1 MNDLTGITEDTFA
14 TYLAKRYIA
23 HKGFNPGT
31 VPEAEALNRECDIIL
46 TFFDGMSMQVICIV
60 DREANP
66 QKTFNMSR
74 DAMDQIGQDCLKY
87 TGTVSGQKMPVSF
100 RIIEVGAVPA
110 SDADINRLGALKRKS
125 IRSKVILTS
134 WTVDTVARKTWTNA
148 PLGGFFGGKR
158 IIDRLLRMPRVDD
171 ADLIQ
176 PEIVLAH
183 NRFPLLTVAMLAT
196 LATVFVGEIIFGV
209 GSWSGLLAPNIQTLV
224 AFGGLNKTLVLGDGE
239 WLRIFS
245 SVLLH
250 GDAVHLVMNGICLYL
265 AGVVLESFV
274 GRRWFFT
281 LFLIGGVSG
290 SLMSLA
296 INPSSVV
303 SVGASGAIMGLLS
316 AAFVCSFRFP
326 IGMERTQ
333 IQMASLQI
341 LIPSLIPLAIGHTGQ
356 HIDFASHLG
365 GALSGG
371 LVGWVMLKTWHPAN
385 PRPAYLSVA
394 TAFCVMG
401 TLAFCLSILP
411 VVRDYHTNTLDAV
424 LIPND
429 QLPLADE
436 DIKAKAG
443 DLVARYPRDPRA
455 HLFQAINLFEKHDIS
470 GAERELRAGM
480 AEREILA
487 TRFNAEMEARIRGML
502 ALVLNNQGKHDE
514 AKLIAKPVCD
524 MQGAS
529 VVPLREYF
537 LKLQLCEG

>member
-1 MNDLTGITEDTFA
+1 MNDLTDSTIDTFA
-14 TYLAKRYIA
+14 SYLAMHYIA
-23 HKGFNPGT
+23 KKGFNPGT
-31 VPEAEALNRECDIIL
+31 VPEAEALGQECDIVL
-46 TFFDGMSMQVICIV
+46 TFYDGMSMQLIGIV

-74 DAMDQIGQDCLKY
+74 DALDQIGQDCLKY

-100 RIIEVGAVPA
+100 RIIEVGTVPA
-110 SDADINRLGALKRKS
+110 SEEDRIRLGALKRKS

-134 WTVDTVARKTWTNA
+134 WTVDTVARQTWTNA

-158 IIDRLLRMPRVDD
+158 FIDRLLRMPRVDD

-176 PEIVLAH
+176 PEIVLARD
-183 NRFPLLTVAMLAT
+183 RFPLLTVAMLAT
-196 LATVFVGEIIFGV
+196 LAIVFAGEIIFGV
-209 GSWSGLLAPNIQTLV
+209 DSWSGLLAPNIQTLV
-224 AFGGLNKTLVLGDGE
+224 AFGGLNKTLVFEEGE
-239 WLRIFS
+239 WQRIFS

-250 GDAVHLVMNGICLYL
+250 GGAVHLLMNGICLYL
-265 AGVVLESFV
+265 AGAVLESFV
-274 GRRWFFT
+274 GRRWFFA

-296 INPSSVV
+296 LNPSSVV
-303 SVGASGAIMGLLS
+303 SVGASGAIMGLLT

-326 IGMERTQ
+326 IGIERTH

-341 LIPSLIPLAIGHTGQ
+341 LIPSLIPIAVGHSGQ
-356 HIDFASHLG
+356 HIDYASHLG

-371 LVGWVMLKTWHPAN
+371 LVGWVMLRTWLPAS
-385 PRPAYLSVA
+385 PRPAFLPMA
-394 TAFCVMG
+394 TAFCAMG
-401 TLAFCLSILP
+401 TLAFCLSVLP
-411 VVRDYHTNTLDAV
+411 VVRDYHTDTLNTI
-424 LIPND
+424 LIPNE
-429 QLPLADE
+429 QLPLTDE
-436 DIKAKAG
+436 EIMAKAG

-455 HLFQAINLFEKHDIS
+455 HLYQAISLFEHKDLV

-487 TRFNAEMEARIRGML
+487 NRFNDEMDARIRGML
-502 ALVLNNQGKHDE
+502 ALILNNQGNHDE
-514 AKLIAKPVCD
+514 AKLIAKPVCG

-529 VVPLREYF
+529 VVPLQEYF